1 MQLSPYL
8 SFNGQCEAA
17 FKFYEQVL
25 GGKISS
31 LLPYEG
37 SPMADE
43 VPADWGKKV
52 MHGEFQLGDLTIMGS
67 DCAPDW
73 FEKAQGTSLS
83 VSVAEPGE
91 ADRIFDALAEGGE
104 AKMPMQETF
113 WAARFGVVTD
123 QFGIPWMI
131 GCDKGK

>member
-8 SFNGQCEAA
+8 SFDGQCEAA

-37 SPMADE
+37 SPMANE

-52 MHGEFQLGDLTIMGS
+52 MHGEFRLGDLTLMGS
-67 DCAPDW
+67 DCASAW
-73 FEKAQGTSLS
+73 YEKTQGTSLS

-91 ADRIFDALAEGGE
+91 AGRIFNALAEGGKV
-104 AKMPMQETF
+104 KMPMQETF
-113 WAARFGVVTD
+113 WAVRFGIVTD

-131 GCDKGK
+131 GCDQGK

>member
-43 VPADWGKKV
+43 VPGDWGKKV

-67 DCAPDW
+67 DCLSDW

-113 WAARFGVVTD
+113 WATRFGVVTD
-123 QFGIPWMI
+123 KFGIPWMI